1 LEILKRGEKM
11 TRLEKLSKIKEE
23 TRIITIKIPSSLS
36 VILKNKAFDLGIP
49 KSKLTHELFMIGV
62 DELFRKDPEN
72 A

>member
-1 LEILKRGEKM
+1 M